1 MRNENEL
8 TEFCLGLYSG
18 RAYKVLRTM
27 FLFENATDFVDRW
40 HDNSSFY
47 YEDDRVMPIV
57 KLEPEKFSFSHNGS
71 TGSVGKTELGLVLHY
86 SEELARTAEGQLCLQ
101 INKKSL
107 YYDKNAFVVGKF
119 SRMLRMQYKKC
130 LAESVRRFRDILLQ
144 INEAKNMTDSPI
156 FNLHMP
162 VKNVFYVDQHWFFNE
177 FRYNGDHC
185 FTRYDKDM
193 VHHKEQDGFFNL
205 NVSIK
210 LNELN
215 FLIDYFKGKSREE
228 LAERHGEN
236 FTHEMIGVPHNPFY
250 DVVFKQNIEDN
261 YEKMT
266 KVFIR
271 LFPRDEWPGERDIEE
286 TNRVFS
292 NAVKAYEENLFKL
305 NA

>member
-1 MRNENEL
+1 MQNENEL

-40 HDNSSFY
+40 HEDSSFY
-47 YEDDRVMPIV
+47 YEDDKTMPIV
-57 KLEPEKFSFSHNGS
+57 KLEPEGFYFSHGDS
-71 TGSVGKTELGLVLHY
+71 TGSMGKTALGLVLHY
-86 SEELARTAEGQLCLQ
+86 TEELARTNEGQLCLQ

-107 YYDKNAFVVGKF
+107 DYNKNAFVVGKF
-119 SRMLRMQYKKC
+119 SRTLRTQYKKH
-130 LAESVRRFRDILLQ
+130 LAEAVRRFRDILLQ
-144 INEAKNMTDSPI
+144 INEAQKTTVTVFNMRI
-156 FNLHMP
+156 P
-162 VKNVFYVDQHWFFNE
+162 VKNVFYVNRQWFFNE

-185 FTRYDKDM
+185 FTRYDDDM

-205 NVSIK
+205 NVSIT
-210 LNELN
+210 LDELY
-215 FLIDYFKGKSREE
+215 FLIDYFDGKSRETLVE
-228 LAERHGEN
+228 NYGED
-236 FTHEMIGVPHNPFY
+236 FTHEMIGVPHDAFY
-250 DVVFKQNIEDN
+250 DVVFKQKIKNN

-271 LFPRDEWPGERDIEE
+271 LFPKDKWPGERDIEE

-292 NAVKAYEENLFKL
+292 DTVKTYEEGLFKL

>member
-1 MRNENEL
+1 MQNENEL

-27 FLFENATDFVDRW
+27 FLFEKATDFVDRW
-40 HDNSSFY
+40 NENRSFY
-47 YEDDRVMPIV
+47 YEDDRERPIV
-57 KLEPEKFSFSHNGS
+57 KLEPEEFWFSHDDS
-71 TGSVGKTELGLVLHY
+71 TGSMGMTALGLVLHY
-86 SEELARTAEGQLCLQ
+86 TEEIARTSGGNLCLQ
-101 INKKSL
+101 LNNKSID
-107 YYDKNAFVVGKF
+107 YNKNAFVVGEF
-119 SRMLRMQYKKC
+119 SRMLRTQYKKC
-130 LAESVRRFRDILLQ
+130 LAEAVRRFRDILLR
-144 INEAKNMTDSPI
+144 INEAQNMTDSPV
-156 FNLHMP
+156 FNLRVP
-162 VKNVFYVDQHWFFNE
+162 VKNVFYVDRQWFFNE

-205 NVSIK
+205 NVSIT

-215 FLIDYFKGKSREE
+215 FLIDYFKGKPREK
-228 LAERHGEN
+228 LVKLHGEK
-236 FTHEMIGVPHNPFY
+236 FVDEMIGVPHDAFY
-250 DVVFKQNIEDN
+250 DIVFKQKIEDN

-271 LFPRDEWPGERDIEE
+271 LFPKDKWPGERDIEE

-292 NAVKAYEENLFKL
+292 AAVKTYEENLFKL

>member
-1 MRNENEL
+1 MQNENEL

-40 HDNSSFY
+40 HEDSSFY
-47 YEDDRVMPIV
+47 YEDDKTRPIV
-57 KLEPEKFSFSHNGS
+57 KLEPEGFHFSHRGS
-71 TGSVGKTELGLVLHY
+71 TGSMGKTALGLVLHY
-86 SEELARTAEGQLCLQ
+86 AGELARTNGGNLCLQ

-119 SRMLRMQYKKC
+119 SRTLRTQYKKH
-130 LAESVRRFRDILLQ
+130 LAEAVRRFRDILLQ
-144 INEAKNMTDSPI
+144 INEARNMTNSPI
-156 FNLHMP
+156 FNLRVP
-162 VKNVFYVDQHWFFNE
+162 VKNAFYVDQHRFFND
-177 FRYNGDHC
+177 FRYNSDHC
-185 FTRYDKDM
+185 FTRYDDDM

-205 NVSIK
+205 NVSMT

-215 FLIDYFKGKSREE
+215 FLIDYFKGKPREK
-228 LAERHGEN
+228 LVKLYGEA
-236 FTHEMIGVPHNPFY
+236 FTDEMIGVPHDAFY
-250 DVVFKQNIEDN
+250 DIVFKQKIKRN

-271 LFPRDEWPGERDIEE
+271 LFPKDKWPGERDIEE

-292 NAVKAYEENLFKL
+292 DAVKTYEEGLFKL